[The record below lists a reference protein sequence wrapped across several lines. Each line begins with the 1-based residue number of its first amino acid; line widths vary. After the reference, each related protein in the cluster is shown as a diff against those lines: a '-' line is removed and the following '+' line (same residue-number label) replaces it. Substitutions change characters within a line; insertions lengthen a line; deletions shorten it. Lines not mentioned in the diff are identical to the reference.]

1 MFIGKVFNDILT
13 ELDGETYDVTKLLW
27 VAGVMV
33 YLVLS
38 IISVFKGQPWDPQQ
52 YGIGLGV
59 VLAGGGAAIKL
70 RNMADDNSALNK
82 ENAAIQ
88 KNIQAEKS

>member
-1 MFIGKVFNDILT
+1 MLLGKVFNDILT

-33 YLVLS
+33 YLILS
-38 IISVFKGQPWDPQQ
+38 IISVFKGQSWDPQQ

-82 ENAAIQ
+82 ENAALQ